1 MKQISILKIHAN
13 GMKYG
18 IYEDFGNFTCGG
30 YPGMLGHLETDA
42 NTLAEWG
49 ADVSHLIYQHQDII

>member
-1 MKQISILKIHAN
+1 
-13 GMKYG
+13 MKYG